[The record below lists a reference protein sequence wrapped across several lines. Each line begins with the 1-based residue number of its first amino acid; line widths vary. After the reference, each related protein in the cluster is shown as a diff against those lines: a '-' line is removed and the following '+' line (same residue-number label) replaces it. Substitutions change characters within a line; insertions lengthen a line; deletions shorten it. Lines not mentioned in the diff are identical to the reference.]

1 MYPVFWLHLGRHNF
15 FMKRSILLCVMML
28 LLNWQLSAQ
37 DKKYITKRVAEGET
51 IESIAKAFAVTPYD
65 LYQLNPDIGEEVA
78 PGDVLVVP
86 NNQYDPKKNLG
97 QLDMSHL
104 NDKDIIVDNYIYH
117 EVGAKET
124 LYSLSKAYTVSE
136 EELFRDNPFIK
147 ENGLKIGQVIKIPL
161 AIDEEQIAA
170 SEDSTQPYLVKAK
183 ETKYS
188 IARKFGI
195 SIAYLEELN
204 PSISKEGLKIDD
216 IITVPKNRVDAG
228 SDEFIYHT
236 VAEKE
241 TMYSLS
247 KTYGVSQGEIT
258 EANPNLIEGLKIGMI
273 LKIPN
278 TAVLEEAM
286 FEDEIP
292 YGKELKVA
300 VMLPF
305 KTKQD
310 TLDFETNRLLQV
322 TSDFYFGAKLALDSL
337 KNMGLN
343 IELHVYDTENNR
355 ETANRI
361 SRRTEL
367 QDFDA
372 VIGPLF
378 FENVQTVSRN
388 LKYGKPFIASPI
400 STKDHSGINNA
411 QLIQERASLINHT
424 EEMMAYVKANYDK
437 QDLIVIKNDTDYS
450 RAQFN
455 RIINDLRA
463 LNTEKEVQVLEPKDG
478 YIDPELFKSYRDTLD
493 RDIVNWFFVTDK
505 EPAYLGDVF
514 NNLGVFPE
522 QDSLMVFAFE
532 KNGSY
537 DKINNNFLSRVNLHY
552 PTNSHLDSESAGYK
566 HFESAYRRKY
576 HAWPSRYAVE
586 GFDLT
591 YDMLIR
597 LCSGTNL
604 KEQGRSERLST
615 RYRIIENTSGS
626 LINKGM
632 YIIKYDDL
640 ELKVLN

>member
-1 MYPVFWLHLGRHNF
+1 MTL
-15 FMKRSILLCVMML
+15 ML
-28 LLNWQLSAQ
+28 TWQLSAQ
-37 DKKYITKRVAEGET
+37 DKKYITKKVEQGES
-51 IESIAKAFAVTPYD
+51 IESIAKALAVTPYD
-65 LYQLNPDIGEEVA
+65 LYKLNPDIGDQVK
-78 PGDVLVVP
+78 PGDVLVIP
-86 NNQYDPKKNLG
+86 NKEYDPKRNLE

-124 LYSLSKAYTVSE
+124 LYSLSKSYAVSE
-136 EELFRDNPFIK
+136 EELFSDNPFLR

-161 AIDEEQIAA
+161 SIDEEKLAE
-170 SEDSTQPYLVKAK
+170 SEDNTQPYLVKAK

-195 SIAYLEELN
+195 SIAFLEELN

-216 IITVPKNRVDAG
+216 IIIVPKNRVEAG

-241 TMYSLS
+241 TLYSLS
-247 KTYGVSQGEIT
+247 KTYGVSQGEIN
-258 EANPNLIEGLKIGMI
+258 ESNPALKEGLQIGMI

-278 TAVLEEAM
+278 TAIIEEAL
-286 FEDEIP
+286 FEDHIP

-337 KNMGLN
+337 KNLGLN

-361 SRRTEL
+361 SRNAEL

-372 VIGPLF
+372 IIGPLF

-400 STKDHSGINNA
+400 STKDHSTINNA
-411 QLIQERASLINHT
+411 QLIQERASLVNHT
-424 EEMMAYVKANYDK
+424 EEMMAYVKANYDQ

-455 RIINDLRA
+455 RIIKDLRA
-463 LNTEKEVQVLEPKDG
+463 LNTDKEVQILEPKDG

-537 DKINNNFLSRVNLHY
+537 DKINNNFLSRVNFHY
-552 PTNSHLDSESAGYK
+552 PTNSHLDPESTSYR
-566 HFESAYRRKY
+566 HFEKAYRRKY

-591 YDMLIR
+591 FDMLVR
-597 LCSGTNL
+597 LCNDADL

-640 ELKVLN
+640 ELKILN